1 MIQSSQ
7 YMEPIQIAHRGDSN
21 LYKDNTKESFLSA
34 VKNNFDMIELD
45 IQLTKDNKI
54 IIYHDIYLNKT
65 LIKDLTYEK
74 IYNIDNTLLLF
85 EDLFTIID
93 ISKIKIY
100 IDIKGSIDII
110 PYLHTILQKQT
121 VDNIYIGC
129 FNMLLLNE
137 LHKRNNN
144 YKLGL
149 ITSNLFKEQDLL
161 MFIKRYHLT
170 FFCYCWEELN
180 NNIINFLHNHNILV
194 YTYTCTDNKIYSL
207 IKKFNVDGIVTNYK
221 LL

>member
-1 MIQSSQ
+1 
-7 YMEPIQIAHRGDSN
+7 
-21 LYKDNTKESFLSA
+21 
-34 VKNNFDMIELD
+34 
-45 IQLTKDNKI
+45 
-54 IIYHDIYLNKT
+54 
-65 LIKDLTYEK
+65 
-74 IYNIDNTLLLF
+74 
-85 EDLFTIID
+85 
-93 ISKIKIY
+93 
-100 IDIKGSIDII
+100 
-110 PYLHTILQKQT
+110 
-121 VDNIYIGC
+121 
-129 FNMLLLNE
+129 MLLLNE

-149 ITSNLFKEQDLL
+149 ITSNLFEEQDLL